1 MGEIKMKKMFILGLV
16 FTLCACITKEYRGGV
31 PIRPH
36 QMEQIQNASSKMDVL
51 TILGSPAATNF
62 VGQEKWY
69 YYTSKGEIWAFL
81 EPKFSKYEILT
92 ITFDATDNIKDI
104 RLSNIAGV
112 DMAQNSEQT
121 ELPSDIKLGFF
132 AELFGNIGRFNGAGA
147 TGGAD

>member
-1 MGEIKMKKMFILGLV
+1 MKMKKLITFGLI

-36 QMEQIQNASSKMDVL
+36 QMEQIKNANSKADVL
-51 TILGSPAATNF
+51 AILGSPAATNF
-62 VGQEKWY
+62 VGAEKWF
-69 YYTSKGEIWAFL
+69 YYTSKGEVWAFL
-81 EPKFSKYEILT
+81 DPKFSKYEILT
-92 ITFDATDNIKDI
+92 ITFDSYDKIKDI

-121 ELPSDIKLGFF
+121 QLPSDIKLGFF

-147 TGGAD
+147 TGGAE